1 MAKNVQIR
9 GVSDETLAVLK
20 TRAAQE
26 GMSLSTYLRTQLDQM
41 ASRPTM
47 AELLIEADELRAA
60 SGGVGTDDIVAIQRK
75 FAASD

>member
-1 MAKNVQIR
+1 MASTVQIR
-9 GVSDETLAVLK
+9 EVAEETLAVLK

-26 GMSLSTYLRTQLDQM
+26 GMSLSACLRAQLDRM

-60 SGGVGTDDIVAIQRK
+60 TSGVDTDDIVAIQRENRGP
-75 FAASD
+75 